1 VSLLQAII
9 LGIVQGATEF
19 LPISSS
25 GHLVLVPW
33 WLNWDI
39 PADLVFT
46 VAVHLGTL
54 VAVLVYFWRDWLRV
68 LQGAWKIV
76 TTRRI
81 DDPDSRLFLFLIVG
95 SIPVGIIGALFA
107 SEIEQAFQQPAAAA
121 GFLLVTAAL
130 LVFSELR
137 TNSQAANRT
146 LNDMSWLDAILVGV
160 AQLLALFPG
169 VSRSGS
175 TIAAGLF
182 RGITRPDAARFS
194 FLLGTPAIIG
204 AGLITGLDLIQSPEA
219 AGELPLLL
227 AGFISA
233 GIVGYASIAFL
244 LTHLRKRRLYIFA
257 AYCTVVGLLS
267 LLVALA
273 GR

>member
-1 VSLLQAII
+1 MSLLQAII

-194 FLLGTPAIIG
+194 FLLSIPAIGG
-204 AGLITGLDLIQSPEA
+204 ALVLQLLGGEA
-219 AGELPLLL
+219 HGRSDLPLLIAAAVAAFAVGLVAIRLTAL
-227 AGFISA
+227 AVVQSHFWKFGFYCVVA
-233 GIVGYASIAFL
+233 GIAAFL
-244 LTHLRKRRLYIFA
+244 IISQ
-257 AYCTVVGLLS
+257 G
-267 LLVALA
+267 
-273 GR
+273 G